1 MATIQQLKD
10 AVVRA
15 RAANDVEAAQY
26 LQEQINKSTRR
37 LEQTYGPLAKKDS
50 GGAGFF
56 ENVGKGLASGAIGMY
71 ESAALGG
78 AALLEEEEELK
89 ARDKIKS
96 VAESFRP
103 EGGDK
108 EALSYKLASGIGSIG
123 ALLPTALLGPAALPA
138 AAAIAGG
145 AGAGEA
151 SERAREFG
159 ATEEERSSV
168 TFRGTAIGL
177 LELSPLGR
185 IAKGLQ
191 IPGVA
196 KVLEKVDANDLKG
209 IKNRI
214 RSVATTGVAEGAQEA
229 AAAILQNL
237 NARGYDA
244 EAELIDAGVLDE
256 ATIGGGAGAII
267 QALADVIA
275 GRRGGKSV
283 GTDGAIEGDDK
294 SDEQAVE
301 EVFGLPALPET
312 VNIPMPDGS
321 LRENVPIDDPE
332 ARVYLRAQELQGD
345 AESRRTTE
353 RDAILEAQD
362 REQGLASLVKDDA
375 AEQARR
381 QTGDLFPLEKA
392 TAEKEAA
399 RVAARAPE
407 GMSDAEMADAMA
419 EQDAETERAR
429 RLEDD
434 DQIKEQ
440 PDMIDRAE
448 DEQIRDIE
456 ETADIEALLAEDEAQ
471 AARDAEEKRAIE
483 QEYAVLFEGTLDV
496 AEAEARDAA
505 IATENR
511 TALAQLEAQVKERGP
526 KETQQQ
532 QPLGGMQTKSSAK
545 KQGVRRNATETA
557 EAYAAEKN
565 IPLDTITPAE
575 GKQITLTD
583 VRIAE
588 RQKVAGMPTKKTADL
603 ESQAGAVQPL
613 PKEVTQQLKGLGI
626 TIPTITPKAA
636 PKTPPAKTAPKAEA
650 KTEAPADTSTQEAP
664 TDIGGDIEFP
674 TAVPRG
680 TEFTNPDDVTA
691 LTDLVTKPIP
701 RDQKGM
707 EQTAQTYIKRFKRPA
722 DAFEA
727 IAFEI
732 AENTPKF
739 REQKGTPTS
748 EKAKFAGTG
757 GANTKTTLQWIEKNL
772 SSDAKAEI
780 DRRIVEQQKKST
792 DVEKDTKARATQE
805 RDDTKVKQRE
815 TKIAQDVDTA
825 TGGQA
830 TVVGTSTPS
839 KATPKVEPSPTARA
853 DRATK
858 KKASGATKKE
868 DVVSQAIENIQGSR
882 GKNAKAPLTEDMSPD
897 QLRARVAA
905 DTAKFI
911 AGGGKIDVLN
921 LELDPKVALE
931 LSEALP
937 KDVKELLKKGDLKA
951 ALQSLAKSTKSKRVK
966 QIARA
971 LSENTGT
978 TKIELANE
986 ASLKDKGYEIGD
998 EGNVAGLFD
1007 PRINTVI
1014 LNSNMPLTIHA
1025 LLHETTHATTLNQL
1039 KNKSHP
1045 ATKQLE
1051 KLYKDVKPY
1060 LDTAYGAEN
1069 LNEFIAEAFSNPV
1082 FQRKLASINP
1092 KGEDISALERFY
1104 RAVTNYVRR
1113 LIGMDTKPVG
1123 SALDEADAAIIAM
1136 LSPNMATSNDPVM
1149 NMVSTQDGVRKVLN
1163 DMTDIQKRLSEGPK
1177 KSFLEGATDFLNGTA
1192 DRTAKDFLLRLTGSQ
1207 ALGDVARNNGFGQLG
1222 LNLDKLFGDQRGNI
1236 QKSDE
1241 KINKVLEAYDAW
1253 AKKNLEQKQLLDN
1266 IIYSQEHGATIYQV
1280 DPTLTRAEAKKRYG
1294 NQTAQDDRNL
1304 FEVWEANQDQWKKL
1318 NDGGRKQFTELRN
1331 TYKRMHEDLVAVINR
1346 EIDEIGDGKDNA
1358 SKIKLKKQMNERLIS
1373 SNTMEVYFP
1382 LVRQGNYKLSYATK
1396 IKNDDGTFRE
1406 ESVFLMFETEGA
1418 RDSAAKEVKNDALTV
1433 ADTVE
1438 SYEGDTKASSY
1449 RSPPAGSFVA
1459 DVLDVI
1465 AASVPKDKRGEVQ
1478 EQVMRLFIETLPETS
1493 FAKSL
1498 QRRKNTLGYIQ
1509 DARLG
1514 MQTKGFDLGAQI
1526 EKMRYGGE
1534 IRAVEK
1540 AIDLKHGEGAPEGV
1554 NKNTFNLVKRE
1565 LDRRAKFAREG
1576 ATNKGPEQ
1584 YYQRANQTAFIYT
1597 IGFNAS
1603 SALVNLSQIP
1613 LVVLPYLTSKFNAK
1627 DASVALGR
1635 AGKFVTSS
1643 KISIDEYYDIK
1654 EVSTTDADGVVSRKD
1669 VYTLKAGQEKKIRD
1683 TSATKA
1689 EADAKIKYF
1698 NRMIPLVQRAK
1709 NGGQIHHST
1718 IADQLGVNDAGRQK
1732 NKNPALR
1739 FLDGTSA
1746 LSAVMFNA
1754 AERFNRQVT
1763 LTMSY
1768 DLTLNK
1774 LDAMHE
1780 AKGDKRFYSAV
1791 QAKFI
1796 DVPSSSE
1803 ARMELAVA
1811 EAVYFAQETNGG
1823 SVLETAAGYSQQGIG
1838 RVALMYKSYGLQM
1851 YYTMIKSAI
1860 LAGDNMFAKD
1870 AEGKELRNMAL
1881 KQAMGVHLSA
1891 LFFAGVQGLP
1901 LYGMVSMIWNMFLD
1915 NEEDDART
1923 ITRKYLG
1930 EGWYK
1935 GGLTAL
1941 TGTDVASRVSL
1952 SNLLLQENRFNK
1964 DPSLEESLGFYL
1976 GGPALSTGTRLKR
1989 AYDDFNSSEYGSF
2002 ERGMESLM
2010 PAGLTNAY
2018 RSTVGRYAREG
2029 GIRSRRK
2036 DPIYDD
2042 MTVGDFAAQAL
2053 GFPPAEYTYRQEVSG
2068 RNKGV
2073 EKAVTEKRSMLTKKF
2088 YVAQRMGDH
2097 EVMAEVLQDIIDHN
2111 KRHPTAALTG
2121 EQISKSVKSHMKT
2134 SAGMHNGVTVNP
2146 IMKYAIMSSNMDY
2159 NKGY

>member
-1 MATIQQLKD
+1 MATIQQLED
-10 AVVRA
+10 AIVRA
-15 RAANDVEAAQY
+15 RAAGDEESSQY
-26 LQEQINKSTRR
+26 LLDQRNQK
-37 LEQTYGPLAKKDS
+37 LEEKYGPTVKS
-50 GGAGFF
+50 RRGGKAGFF
-56 ENVGKGLASGAIGMY
+56 ENVGTGLASGAVGMY

-78 AALLEEEEELK
+78 AALFEEEEELK
-89 ARDKIKS
+89 ARDKIKR

-103 EGGDK
+103 DGGDK
-108 EALSYKLASGIGSIG
+108 ESLTYKLASGIGSIG

-151 SERAREFG
+151 SERARDFG
-159 ATEEERSSV
+159 ATEEERSSAA
-168 TFRGTAIGL
+168 FRGTAIGL
-177 LELSPLGR
+177 LELAPLGR

-196 KVLEKVDANDLKG
+196 KVLEKVEVNDLKG
-209 IKNRI
+209 IKDGI

-267 QALADVIA
+267 QALADVIV
-275 GRRGGKSV
+275 RGKARTAKG
-283 GTDGAIEGDDK
+283 GEAPDITDE
-294 SDEQAVE
+294 EAVE
-301 EVFGLPALPET
+301 IAGLLPAP
-312 VNIPMPDGS
+312 S
-321 LRENVPIDDPE
+321 DDVVVSPTGEAGTAAQQDE
-332 ARVYLRAQELQGD
+332 ARRTRDDAQREQEAEDETALGD
-345 AESRRTTE
+345 MPSAGVRRPTEQRDLFAEDLEKAE
-353 RDAILEAQD
+353 RDAAL
-362 REQGLASLVKDDA
+362 
-375 AEQARR
+375 
-381 QTGDLFPLEKA
+381 
-392 TAEKEAA
+392 
-399 RVAARAPE
+399 APE
-407 GMSDAEMADAMA
+407 GMSDVEMADAMA
-419 EQDAETERAR
+419 EQDAESERAK

-440 PDMIDRAE
+440 PDMVDEAGYDAFQAKQIAERTAAE
-448 DEQIRDIE
+448 DIELEQMQRD
-456 ETADIEALLAEDEAQ
+456 ED
-471 AARDAEEKRAIE
+471 AAKDAE
-483 QEYAVLFEGTLDV
+483 TLEVERMIV
-496 AEAEARDAA
+496 ADEDKAA
-505 IATENR
+505 QSE
-511 TALAQLEAQVKERGP
+511 LEAQVKERGP

-545 KQGVRRNATETA
+545 KQGVKSVNATDTA
-557 EAYAAEKN
+557 TAYAAEKN
-565 IPLDTITPAE
+565 IPLDTVTPAT
-575 GKQITLTD
+575 GKQVTLTD
-583 VRIAE
+583 VRAAE
-588 RQKVAGMPTKKTADL
+588 RQKTAGMPTKKTADL
-603 ESQAGAVQPL
+603 ESQSGAVQSL
-613 PKEVTQQLKGLGI
+613 PKEVTEQLKGLGI

-636 PKTPPAKTAPKAEA
+636 PKTKTPPAKTAPK
-650 KTEAPADTSTQEAP
+650 TEAPVDTSTQEAP

-772 SSDAKAEI
+772 SPDAKAEI
-780 DRRIVEQQKKST
+780 DRRVVEQQNKSA

-805 RDDTKVKQRE
+805 REDTRVKQRE
-815 TKIAQDVDTA
+815 TKIAQDVDKATA
-825 TGGQA
+825 GKA
-830 TVVGTSTPS
+830 KVVGTSTPS
-839 KATPKVEPSPTARA
+839 KATPKTEPSPTARA
-853 DRATK
+853 D
-858 KKASGATKKE
+858 KAAKKE
-868 DVVSQAIENIQGSR
+868 DIVKEAVEKVQG
-882 GKNAKAPLTEDMSPD
+882 KAKTKEPLTEDMSPD
-897 QLRARVAA
+897 QLRAKIAV
-905 DTAKFI
+905 DTAKFV

-937 KDVKELLKKGDLKA
+937 KDVKALLKKGDLKG

-998 EGNVAGLFD
+998 KGDVAGLFD

-1025 LLHETTHATTLNQL
+1025 LLHETTHATTINQL

-1092 KGEDISALERFY
+1092 KGDDISALERFY

-1149 NMVSTQDGVRKVLN
+1149 NMVSTPDGVRKVLN
-1163 DMTDIQKRLSEGPK
+1163 DMTDIQKRVSEGPK

-1192 DRTAKDFLLRLTGSQ
+1192 DRTAKDVFLKLTGSQ
-1207 ALGDVARNNGFGQLG
+1207 ALGDIARNNGFGQLG
-1222 LNLDKLFGDQRGNI
+1222 LKLHELFEKQRGSI
-1236 QKSDE
+1236 QKADE
-1241 KINKVLEAYDAW
+1241 KINKVLESYDAW

-1304 FEVWEANQDQWKKL
+1304 FEVWEANQEQWKNLK
-1318 NDGGRKQFTELRN
+1318 DGGRKQFNELRN

-1418 RDSAAKEVKNDALTV
+1418 RDSAAKEVENDALTV

-1438 SYEGDTKASSY
+1438 SYDGDTKASSY

-1526 EKMRYGGE
+1526 AKMRYGGE

-1540 AIDLKHGEGAPEGV
+1540 AIDLKHGEGAPKGV
-1554 NKNTFNLVKRE
+1554 NKNTFNAINRE
-1565 LDRRAKFAREG
+1565 LGERAKFAREG
-1576 ATNKGPEQ
+1576 AANKGPEQ

-1613 LVVLPYLTSKFNAK
+1613 LVVGPYLTSKFGA
-1627 DASVALGR
+1627 AETSIALGR
-1635 AGKFVTSS
+1635 ASKFVGAS

-1654 EVSTTDADGVVSRKD
+1654 EVSTTDADGVISRDD
-1669 VYTLKAGQEKKIRD
+1669 VYTLKADQEKKIRD

-1689 EADAKIKYF
+1689 EADAKIKHF
-1698 NRMIPLVQRAK
+1698 NRMIPLVKMARER
-1709 NGGQIHHST
+1709 GQIHHST

-1754 AERFNRQVT
+1754 AERFNRQTTVAA
-1763 LTMSY
+1763 SY
-1768 DLTLNK
+1768 DLNLDK

-1780 AKGDKRFYSAV
+1780 AKGDKKFYSAV

-1803 ARMELAVA
+1803 ARMQLAA
-1811 EAVYFAQETNGG
+1811 DEALYFAQETNGG

-1838 RVALMYKSYGLQM
+1838 RLALMYKSYGLQM
-1851 YYTMIKSAI
+1851 YYTMIKSAK
-1860 LAGDNMFAKD
+1860 LAADNMFAKD

-1935 GGLTAL
+1935 GAVTAL

-1976 GGPALSTGTRLKR
+1976 GGPALSTGTRLYR
-1989 AYDDFNSSEYGSF
+1989 AYGDLNSSEYGSF
-2002 ERGMESLM
+2002 ERGIESLM
-2010 PAGLTNAY
+2010 PAGLTNAW
-2018 RSTVGRYAREG
+2018 RSTLGRYAREG

-2042 MTVGDFAAQAL
+2042 MTAGDFAAQAL
-2053 GFPPAEYTYRQEVSG
+2053 GFPPAEYTYRQEISG

-2097 EVMAEVLQDIIDHN
+2097 EVMAEVMRDISTHN

-2121 EQISKSVKSHMKT
+2121 EQITKSVKSHMKT
-2134 SAGMHNGVTVNP
+2134 SADMHNGVTVNP
-2146 IMKYAIMSSNMDY
+2146 IMKYAIMRSNRDY

>member
-1 MATIQQLKD
+1 MATIQQLED
-10 AVVRA
+10 AIVRA
-15 RAANDVEAAQY
+15 RAAGDEESSQY
-26 LQEQINKSTRR
+26 LLDQRNQK
-37 LEQTYGPLAKKDS
+37 LEEKYGPTVKS
-50 GGAGFF
+50 RRGGKAGFF
-56 ENVGKGLASGAIGMY
+56 ENVGTGLASGAVGMY

-78 AALLEEEEELK
+78 AALFEEEEELK
-89 ARDKIKS
+89 ARDKIKR

-103 EGGDK
+103 DGGDK
-108 EALSYKLASGIGSIG
+108 ESLTYKLASGIGSIG

-151 SERAREFG
+151 SERARDFG
-159 ATEEERSSV
+159 ATEEERSSAA
-168 TFRGTAIGL
+168 FRGTAIGL
-177 LELSPLGR
+177 LELAPLGR

-196 KVLEKVDANDLKG
+196 KVLEKVEVNDLKG
-209 IKNRI
+209 IKDGI

-267 QALADVIA
+267 QALADVIV
-275 GRRGGKSV
+275 RGKARTAKG
-283 GTDGAIEGDDK
+283 GEAPDITDE
-294 SDEQAVE
+294 EAVE
-301 EVFGLPALPET
+301 IAGLLPAP
-312 VNIPMPDGS
+312 S
-321 LRENVPIDDPE
+321 DDVVVSPTGEAGTAAQQDE
-332 ARVYLRAQELQGD
+332 ARRTRDDAQREQEAEDETALGD
-345 AESRRTTE
+345 MPSAGVRRPTEQRDLFAEDLEKAE
-353 RDAILEAQD
+353 RDAAL
-362 REQGLASLVKDDA
+362 
-375 AEQARR
+375 
-381 QTGDLFPLEKA
+381 
-392 TAEKEAA
+392 
-399 RVAARAPE
+399 APE
-407 GMSDAEMADAMA
+407 GMSDVEMADAMA
-419 EQDAETERAR
+419 EQDAESERAK

-440 PDMIDRAE
+440 PDMVDEAGYDAFQAKQIAERTAAE
-448 DEQIRDIE
+448 DIELEQMQRD
-456 ETADIEALLAEDEAQ
+456 ED
-471 AARDAEEKRAIE
+471 AAKDAE
-483 QEYAVLFEGTLDV
+483 TLEVERMIV
-496 AEAEARDAA
+496 ADEDKAA
-505 IATENR
+505 QSE
-511 TALAQLEAQVKERGP
+511 LEAQVKERGP

-545 KQGVRRNATETA
+545 KQGVKSVNATDTA
-557 EAYAAEKN
+557 TAYAAEKN
-565 IPLDTITPAE
+565 IPLDTVTPAT
-575 GKQITLTD
+575 GKQVTLTD
-583 VRIAE
+583 VRAAE
-588 RQKVAGMPTKKTADL
+588 RQKTAGMPTKKTADL
-603 ESQAGAVQPL
+603 ESQSGAVQSL
-613 PKEVTQQLKGLGI
+613 PKEVTEQLKGLGI

-636 PKTPPAKTAPKAEA
+636 PKTKTPPAKTAPK
-650 KTEAPADTSTQEAP
+650 TEAPVDTSTQEAP

-772 SSDAKAEI
+772 SPDAKAEI
-780 DRRIVEQQKKST
+780 DRRVVEQQNKSA

-805 RDDTKVKQRE
+805 REDTRVKQRE
-815 TKIAQDVDTA
+815 TKIAQDVDKATA
-825 TGGQA
+825 GKA
-830 TVVGTSTPS
+830 KVVGTSTPS
-839 KATPKVEPSPTARA
+839 KATPKTEPSPTARA
-853 DRATK
+853 D
-858 KKASGATKKE
+858 KAAKKE
-868 DVVSQAIENIQGSR
+868 DIVKEAVEKVQG
-882 GKNAKAPLTEDMSPD
+882 KAKTKEPLTEDMSPD
-897 QLRARVAA
+897 QLRAKIAV
-905 DTAKFI
+905 DTAKFV

-937 KDVKELLKKGDLKA
+937 KDVKALLKKGDLKG

-998 EGNVAGLFD
+998 KGDVAGLFD

-1025 LLHETTHATTLNQL
+1025 LLHETTHATTINQL

-1092 KGEDISALERFY
+1092 KGDDISALERFY

-1149 NMVSTQDGVRKVLN
+1149 NMVSTPDGVRKVLN
-1163 DMTDIQKRLSEGPK
+1163 DMTDIQKRVSEGPK

-1192 DRTAKDFLLRLTGSQ
+1192 DRTAKDVFLKLTGSQ
-1207 ALGDVARNNGFGQLG
+1207 ALGDIARNNGFGQLG
-1222 LNLDKLFGDQRGNI
+1222 LKLHELFERQRGSI
-1236 QKSDE
+1236 QKADE
-1241 KINKVLEAYDAW
+1241 KINKVLESYDAW

-1304 FEVWEANQDQWKKL
+1304 FEVWEANQEQWKNLK
-1318 NDGGRKQFTELRN
+1318 DGGRKQFNELRN

-1418 RDSAAKEVKNDALTV
+1418 RDSAAKEVENDALTV

-1438 SYEGDTKASSY
+1438 SYDGDTKASSY

-1526 EKMRYGGE
+1526 AKMRYGGE

-1540 AIDLKHGEGAPEGV
+1540 AIDLKHGEGAPKGV
-1554 NKNTFNLVKRE
+1554 NKNTFNAINRE
-1565 LDRRAKFAREG
+1565 LGERAKFAREG
-1576 ATNKGPEQ
+1576 AANKGPEQ

-1613 LVVLPYLTSKFNAK
+1613 LVVGPYLTSKFGAVET
-1627 DASVALGR
+1627 SIALGR
-1635 AGKFVTSS
+1635 ASKFVGAS

-1654 EVSTTDADGVVSRKD
+1654 EVSTTDADGVISRDD
-1669 VYTLKAGQEKKIRD
+1669 VYTLKADQEKKIRD

-1689 EADAKIKYF
+1689 EADAKIKHF
-1698 NRMIPLVQRAK
+1698 NRMIPLVKMARER
-1709 NGGQIHHST
+1709 GQIHHST

-1754 AERFNRQVT
+1754 AERFNRQTTVAA
-1763 LTMSY
+1763 SY
-1768 DLTLNK
+1768 DLNLDK

-1780 AKGDKRFYSAV
+1780 AKGDKKFYSAV

-1803 ARMELAVA
+1803 ARMQLAA
-1811 EAVYFAQETNGG
+1811 DEALYFAQETNGG

-1838 RVALMYKSYGLQM
+1838 RLALMYKSYGLQM
-1851 YYTMIKSAI
+1851 YYTMIKSAK
-1860 LAGDNMFAKD
+1860 LAADNMFAKD

-1935 GGLTAL
+1935 GAVTAL

-1976 GGPALSTGTRLKR
+1976 GGPALSTGTRLYR
-1989 AYDDFNSSEYGSF
+1989 AYGDLNSSEYGSF
-2002 ERGMESLM
+2002 ERGIESLM
-2010 PAGLTNAY
+2010 PAGLTNAW
-2018 RSTVGRYAREG
+2018 RSTLGRYAREG

-2042 MTVGDFAAQAL
+2042 MTAGDFAAQAL
-2053 GFPPAEYTYRQEVSG
+2053 GFPPAEYTYRQEISG

-2097 EVMAEVLQDIIDHN
+2097 EVMAEVMRDISTHN

-2121 EQISKSVKSHMKT
+2121 EQITKSVKSHMKT
-2134 SAGMHNGVTVNP
+2134 SADMHNGVTVNP
-2146 IMKYAIMSSNMDY
+2146 IMKYAIMRSNRDY

>member
-1 MATIQQLKD
+1 MSYIDDLSKGIDKAYAERD
-10 AVVRA
+10 YEVVEILTERL
-15 RAANDVEAAQY
+15 R
-26 LQEQINKSTRR
+26 QEVGK
-37 LEQTYGPLAKKDS
+37 GG

-89 ARDKIKS
+89 ARDKIQS
-96 VAESFRP
+96 VASSFRP

-108 EALSYKLASGIGSIG
+108 ESLTYKLASGIGSIG

-151 SERAREFG
+151 SERARDFG
-159 ATEEERSSV
+159 ATEEERSSA

-177 LELSPLGR
+177 LELAPLGR

-196 KVLEKVDANDLKG
+196 KVLEKVEANDLKN
-209 IKNRI
+209 IKDRI
-214 RSVATTGVAEGAQEA
+214 RSGATTGVAEASQEA

-244 EAELIDAGVLDE
+244 EAELLNAGVLDE

-267 QALADVIA
+267 QVFADLIA

-283 GTDGAIEGDDK
+283 GTDGAIAEDDK

-301 EVFGLPALPET
+301 EVFGLPSLPET

-321 LRENVPIDDPE
+321 VRENVPIDDPE
-332 ARVYLRAQELQGD
+332 AQVYLRAQELQGN
-345 AESRRTTE
+345 AESRRATE
-353 RDAILEAQD
+353 RDAILEVQD

-440 PDMIDRAE
+440 PDMVDRAE
-448 DEQIRDIE
+448 DEQIQDIE
-456 ETADIEALLAEDEAQ
+456 ETAEIEALLAEDETK
-471 AARDAEEKRAIE
+471 AARAAEEKRAIE
-483 QEYAVLFEGTLDV
+483 KEYAVLFEGTLDV

-511 TALAQLEAQVKERGP
+511 AALAQLEAQVKERGP

-636 PKTPPAKTAPKAEA
+636 PKTKTPPAKTAPKAEA

-772 SSDAKAEI
+772 SPDAKAEI
-780 DRRIVEQQKKST
+780 DRRIVEQQKKSA

-805 RDDTKVKQRE
+805 REDTRVKQRE
-815 TKIAQDVDTA
+815 TKIAQDVDKATA
-825 TGGQA
+825 GKA
-830 TVVGTSTPS
+830 KVVGTSTPS
-839 KATPKVEPSPTARA
+839 KATPKTEPSPTARA
-853 DRATK
+853 D
-858 KKASGATKKE
+858 KAAKKE
-868 DVVSQAIENIQGSR
+868 DIVKEAVEKVQG
-882 GKNAKAPLTEDMSPD
+882 KAKTKEPLTEDMSPD
-897 QLRARVAA
+897 QLRAKIAV
-905 DTAKFI
+905 DTAKFV

-937 KDVKELLKKGDLKA
+937 KDVKALLKKGDLKA

-998 EGNVAGLFD
+998 KGDVAGLFD

-1025 LLHETTHATTLNQL
+1025 LLHETTHATTINQL

-1092 KGEDISALERFY
+1092 KGDDISALERFY

-1149 NMVSTQDGVRKVLN
+1149 NMVSTPDGVRKVLN
-1163 DMTDIQKRLSEGPK
+1163 DMTDIQKRVSEGPK

-1192 DRTAKDFLLRLTGSQ
+1192 DRTAKDFLLKLTGSQ
-1207 ALGDVARNNGFGQLG
+1207 ALGDIARNNGFGQLG
-1222 LNLDKLFGDQRGNI
+1222 LKLHELFEKQRGSI
-1236 QKSDE
+1236 QKADE
-1241 KINKVLEAYDAW
+1241 KINKVLESYDAW

-1304 FEVWEANQDQWKKL
+1304 FEVWEANQEQWKNLK
-1318 NDGGRKQFTELRN
+1318 DGGRKQFNELRN

-1418 RDSAAKEVKNDALTV
+1418 RDSAAKEVENDALTV

-1438 SYEGDTKASSY
+1438 SYDGDTKASSY

-1540 AIDLKHGEGAPEGV
+1540 AIDLKHGEGAPKGV
-1554 NKNTFNLVKRE
+1554 NKNTFNAINRE
-1565 LDRRAKFAREG
+1565 LGERAKFAREG
-1576 ATNKGPEQ
+1576 AANKGPEQ

-1613 LVVLPYLTSKFNAK
+1613 LVVGPYLTSKFGAVET
-1627 DASVALGR
+1627 SIALGR
-1635 AGKFVTSS
+1635 ASKFVGAS

-1654 EVSTTDADGVVSRKD
+1654 EVSTTDADGVISRED
-1669 VYTLKAGQEKKIRD
+1669 VYTLKADQEKKIRD

-1689 EADAKIKYF
+1689 EADAKIKHF
-1698 NRMIPLVQRAK
+1698 NRMIPLVKMARER
-1709 NGGQIHHST
+1709 GQIHHST

-1754 AERFNRQVT
+1754 AERFNRQTTVAA
-1763 LTMSY
+1763 SY
-1768 DLTLNK
+1768 DLNLDK

-1803 ARMELAVA
+1803 ARMQLAA
-1811 EAVYFAQETNGG
+1811 DEALYFAQETNGG

-2010 PAGLTNAY
+2010 PAGITNAY

-2029 GIRSRRK
+2029 GIQSRRK

-2088 YVAQRMGDH
+2088 YVAQRMDDH
-2097 EVMAEVLQDIIDHN
+2097 ETMGEVLQDIIDHN

>member
-1 MATIQQLKD
+1 MASIEELSKAID
-10 AVVRA
+10 
-15 RAANDVEAAQY
+15 
-26 LQEQINKSTRR
+26 
-37 LEQTYGPLAKKDS
+37 LAKSQRDYEVVEVLVERLRQEVGKGG

-56 ENVGKGLASGAIGMY
+56 ENVGTGLASGAVGMY

-78 AALLEEEEELK
+78 AALFEEEEELK
-89 ARDKIKS
+89 ARDKIKR

-103 EGGDK
+103 DGGDK
-108 EALSYKLASGIGSIG
+108 ESLTYKLASGIGSIG
-123 ALLPTALLGPAALPA
+123 ALLPTAFLGPAALPVA
-138 AAAIAGG
+138 GAIAGG

-159 ATEEERSSV
+159 ATEEERNAA
-168 TFRGTAIGL
+168 TFRGSLIGL
-177 LELSPLGR
+177 TEIAPLGR

-267 QALADVIA
+267 QALADTIA
-275 GRRGGKSV
+275 GRRGGRSV
-283 GTDGAIEGDDK
+283 STEGVEEVDDK

-321 LRENVPIDDPE
+321 LRENVPMDDPD
-332 ARVYLRAQELQGD
+332 AIAYVRAQKMQSAAETEATKTAQDTD
-345 AESRRTTE
+345 ARRATE
-353 RDAILEAQD
+353 RDAILGAQD
-362 REQGLASLVKDDA
+362 REQGLASLVRDDA
-375 AEQARR
+375 AGQARR

-392 TAEKEAA
+392 TAEREAA

-419 EQDAETERAR
+419 EQDAEKERAA

-434 DQIKEQ
+434 DQIK
-440 PDMIDRAE
+440 PDGDMVDRARYE
-448 DEQIRDIE
+448 ELQAKQIAERTAAEDIE
-456 ETADIEALLAEDEAQ
+456 LEQMQRDED
-471 AARDAEEKRAIE
+471 AAKDAE
-483 QEYAVLFEGTLDV
+483 TLEVERMIV
-496 AEAEARDAA
+496 ADEDKAA
-505 IATENR
+505 QSE
-511 TALAQLEAQVKERGP
+511 LEAQVKERGP

-545 KQGVRRNATETA
+545 KQGVKSVNATDTA
-557 EAYAAEKN
+557 TAYAAEKN
-565 IPLDTITPAE
+565 IPLDTVTPAT
-575 GKQITLTD
+575 GKQVTLTD
-583 VRIAE
+583 VRAAE
-588 RQKVAGMPTKKTADL
+588 RQKTAGMPTKKTADL
-603 ESQAGAVQPL
+603 ESQSGAVQSL
-613 PKEVTQQLKGLGI
+613 PKEVTEQLKGLGI

-636 PKTPPAKTAPKAEA
+636 PKTKTPPAKTAP

-739 REQKGTPTS
+739 REQKGTSTS

-772 SSDAKAEI
+772 SPDAKAEI
-780 DRRIVEQQKKST
+780 DRRVIEQQNKSA

-805 RDDTKVKQRE
+805 REDTRVKQRE
-815 TKIAQDVDTA
+815 TKIAQDVDKATA
-825 TGGQA
+825 GKA
-830 TVVGTSTPS
+830 KVVGTSTPS
-839 KATPKVEPSPTARA
+839 KATPKTEPSPTARA
-853 DRATK
+853 D
-858 KKASGATKKE
+858 KAAKKE
-868 DVVSQAIENIQGSR
+868 DIVKEAVEKVQG
-882 GKNAKAPLTEDMSPD
+882 KAKTKEPLTEDMSPD
-897 QLRARVAA
+897 QLRAKIAV
-905 DTAKFI
+905 DTAKFV

-937 KDVKELLKKGDLKA
+937 KDVKALLKKGDLKG

-998 EGNVAGLFD
+998 KGDVAGLFD

-1025 LLHETTHATTLNQL
+1025 LLHETTHAATINQL

-1092 KGEDISALERFY
+1092 KGDDISALERFY

-1149 NMVSTQDGVRKVLN
+1149 NMVSTSDGVRKVLN
-1163 DMTDIQKRLSEGPK
+1163 DMTDIQKRVSEGPK

-1192 DRTAKDFLLRLTGSQ
+1192 DRTAKDVFLKLTGSQ
-1207 ALGDVARNNGFGQLG
+1207 ALGDIARNNGFGQLG
-1222 LNLDKLFGDQRGNI
+1222 LKLHELFEKQRGSI
-1236 QKSDE
+1236 QKADE
-1241 KINKVLEAYDAW
+1241 KINKVLESYDAW

-1304 FEVWEANQDQWKKL
+1304 FEVWEANQEQWKNLK
-1318 NDGGRKQFTELRN
+1318 DGGRKQFNELRN

-1418 RDSAAKEVKNDALTV
+1418 RDSAAKEVENDALTV

-1438 SYEGDTKASSY
+1438 SYDGDTKASSY

-1540 AIDLKHGEGAPEGV
+1540 AIDLKHGEGAPKGV
-1554 NKNTFNLVKRE
+1554 NKNTFNAINRE
-1565 LDRRAKFAREG
+1565 LGERAKFAREG
-1576 ATNKGPEQ
+1576 AANKGPEQ

-1613 LVVLPYLTSKFNAK
+1613 LVVGPYLTSKFGAVET
-1627 DASVALGR
+1627 SIALGR
-1635 AGKFVTSS
+1635 ASKFVGAS

-1654 EVSTTDADGVVSRKD
+1654 EVSTTDADGVISRDD
-1669 VYTLKAGQEKKIRD
+1669 VYTLKADQEKKIRD

-1689 EADAKIKYF
+1689 EADAKIKHF
-1698 NRMIPLVQRAK
+1698 NRMIPLVKMARER
-1709 NGGQIHHST
+1709 GQIHHST

-1754 AERFNRQVT
+1754 AERFNRQTTVAA
-1763 LTMSY
+1763 SY
-1768 DLTLNK
+1768 DLNLDK

-1780 AKGDKRFYSAV
+1780 AKGDKKFYSAV

-1803 ARMELAVA
+1803 ARMQLAA
-1811 EAVYFAQETNGG
+1811 DEALYFAQETNGG

-1851 YYTMIKSAI
+1851 YYTMLKSGKLFI
-1860 LAGDNMFAKD
+1860 DNVGGKD
-1870 AEGKELRNMAL
+1870 AESKELAAMAF
-1881 KQAMGVHLSA
+1881 KQAVGVHLSA

-1901 LYGMVSMIWNMFLD
+1901 LYGMVSMIADMFLD
-1915 NEEDDART
+1915 DEEDDART

-1935 GGLTAL
+1935 GAVTAL

-1989 AYDDFNSSEYGSF
+1989 AYDDLNSSEYGSF
-2002 ERGMESLM
+2002 ERGIESLM
-2010 PAGLTNAY
+2010 PAGLTNAW
-2018 RSTVGRYAREG
+2018 RSTLGRYAREG

-2042 MTVGDFAAQAL
+2042 MTAGDFAAQAL
-2053 GFPPAEYTYRQEVSG
+2053 GFPPAEYTYRQEISG

-2097 EVMAEVLQDIIDHN
+2097 ETMGEVLKDISAHN

-2121 EQISKSVKSHMKT
+2121 EQISKSVTSHMKT
-2134 SAGMHNGVTVNP
+2134 SADMHNGVTVNP
-2146 IMKYAIMSSNMDY
+2146 IMKYAIMRSNMDY

>member
-1 MATIQQLKD
+1 MATIQQLED
-10 AVVRA
+10 AIVRA
-15 RAANDVEAAQY
+15 RAAGDEESSQY
-26 LQEQINKSTRR
+26 LLDQRNQK
-37 LEQTYGPLAKKDS
+37 LEEKYGPTVKS
-50 GGAGFF
+50 RRGGKAGFF
-56 ENVGKGLASGAIGMY
+56 ENVGTGLASGAVGMY

-78 AALLEEEEELK
+78 AALFEEEEELK
-89 ARDKIKS
+89 ARDKIKR

-103 EGGDK
+103 DGGDK
-108 EALSYKLASGIGSIG
+108 ESLTYKLASGIGSIG

-151 SERAREFG
+151 SERARDFG
-159 ATEEERSSV
+159 ATEEERSSAA
-168 TFRGTAIGL
+168 FRGTAIGL
-177 LELSPLGR
+177 LELAPLGR

-196 KVLEKVDANDLKG
+196 KVLEKVEVNDLKG
-209 IKNRI
+209 IKDGI

-267 QALADVIA
+267 QALADVIV
-275 GRRGGKSV
+275 RGKARTAKG
-283 GTDGAIEGDDK
+283 GEAPDITDE
-294 SDEQAVE
+294 EAVE
-301 EVFGLPALPET
+301 IAGLLPAP
-312 VNIPMPDGS
+312 S
-321 LRENVPIDDPE
+321 DDVVVSPTGEAGTAAQQDE
-332 ARVYLRAQELQGD
+332 ARRTRDDAQREQEAEDETALGD
-345 AESRRTTE
+345 MPSAGVRRPTEQRDLFAEDLEKAE
-353 RDAILEAQD
+353 RDAAL
-362 REQGLASLVKDDA
+362 
-375 AEQARR
+375 
-381 QTGDLFPLEKA
+381 
-392 TAEKEAA
+392 
-399 RVAARAPE
+399 APE
-407 GMSDAEMADAMA
+407 GMSDVEMADAMA
-419 EQDAETERAR
+419 EQDAESERAK

-440 PDMIDRAE
+440 PDMVDEAGYDAFQAKQIAERTAAE
-448 DEQIRDIE
+448 DIELEQMQRD
-456 ETADIEALLAEDEAQ
+456 ED
-471 AARDAEEKRAIE
+471 AAKDAE
-483 QEYAVLFEGTLDV
+483 TLEVERMIV
-496 AEAEARDAA
+496 ADEDKAA
-505 IATENR
+505 QSE
-511 TALAQLEAQVKERGP
+511 LEAQVKERGP

-545 KQGVRRNATETA
+545 KQGVKSVNATDTA
-557 EAYAAEKN
+557 TAYAAEKN
-565 IPLDTITPAE
+565 IPLDTVTPAT
-575 GKQITLTD
+575 GKQVTLTD
-583 VRIAE
+583 VRAAE
-588 RQKVAGMPTKKTADL
+588 RQKTAGMPTKKTADL
-603 ESQAGAVQPL
+603 ESQSGAVQSL
-613 PKEVTQQLKGLGI
+613 PKEVTEQLKGLGI

-636 PKTPPAKTAPKAEA
+636 PKTKTPPAKTAPK
-650 KTEAPADTSTQEAP
+650 TEAPVDTSTQEAP

-772 SSDAKAEI
+772 SPDAKAEI
-780 DRRIVEQQKKST
+780 DRRVVEQQNKSA

-805 RDDTKVKQRE
+805 REDTRVKQRE
-815 TKIAQDVDTA
+815 TKIAQDVDKATA
-825 TGGQA
+825 GKA
-830 TVVGTSTPS
+830 KVVGTSTPS
-839 KATPKVEPSPTARA
+839 KATPKTEPSPTARA
-853 DRATK
+853 D
-858 KKASGATKKE
+858 KAAKKE
-868 DVVSQAIENIQGSR
+868 DIVKEAVEKVQG
-882 GKNAKAPLTEDMSPD
+882 KAKTKEPLTEDMSPD
-897 QLRARVAA
+897 QLRAKIAV
-905 DTAKFI
+905 DTAKFV

-937 KDVKELLKKGDLKA
+937 KDVKALLKKGDLKG

-998 EGNVAGLFD
+998 KGDVAGLFD

-1025 LLHETTHATTLNQL
+1025 LLHETTHATTINQL

-1092 KGEDISALERFY
+1092 KGDDISALERFY

-1149 NMVSTQDGVRKVLN
+1149 NMVSTPDGVRKVLN
-1163 DMTDIQKRLSEGPK
+1163 DMTDIQKRVSEGPK

-1192 DRTAKDFLLRLTGSQ
+1192 DRTAKDVFLKLTGSQ
-1207 ALGDVARNNGFGQLG
+1207 ALGDIARNNGFGQLG
-1222 LNLDKLFGDQRGNI
+1222 LKLHELFERQRGSI
-1236 QKSDE
+1236 QKADE
-1241 KINKVLEAYDAW
+1241 KINKVLESYDAW

-1304 FEVWEANQDQWKKL
+1304 FEVWEANQEQWKNLK
-1318 NDGGRKQFTELRN
+1318 DGGRKQFNELRN

-1418 RDSAAKEVKNDALTV
+1418 RDSAAKEVENDALTV

-1438 SYEGDTKASSY
+1438 SYDGDTKASSY

-1526 EKMRYGGE
+1526 AKMRYGGE

-1540 AIDLKHGEGAPEGV
+1540 AIDLKHGEGAPKGV
-1554 NKNTFNLVKRE
+1554 NKNTFNAINRE
-1565 LDRRAKFAREG
+1565 LGERAKFAREG
-1576 ATNKGPEQ
+1576 AANKGPEQ

-1613 LVVLPYLTSKFNAK
+1613 LVVGPYLTSKFGA
-1627 DASVALGR
+1627 AETSIALGR
-1635 AGKFVTSS
+1635 ASKFVGAS

-1654 EVSTTDADGVVSRKD
+1654 EVSTTDADGVISRDD
-1669 VYTLKAGQEKKIRD
+1669 VYTLKADQEKKIRD

-1689 EADAKIKYF
+1689 EADAKIKHF
-1698 NRMIPLVQRAK
+1698 NRMIPLVKMARER
-1709 NGGQIHHST
+1709 GQIHHST

-1754 AERFNRQVT
+1754 AERFNRQTTVAA
-1763 LTMSY
+1763 SY
-1768 DLTLNK
+1768 DLNLDK

-1780 AKGDKRFYSAV
+1780 AKGDKKFYSAV

-1803 ARMELAVA
+1803 ARMQLAA
-1811 EAVYFAQETNGG
+1811 DEALYFAQETNGG

-1838 RVALMYKSYGLQM
+1838 RLALMYKSYGLQM
-1851 YYTMIKSAI
+1851 YYTMIKSAK
-1860 LAGDNMFAKD
+1860 LAADNMFAKD

-1935 GGLTAL
+1935 GAVTAL

-1989 AYDDFNSSEYGSF
+1989 AYDDLNSSEYGSF
-2002 ERGMESLM
+2002 ERGIESLM
-2010 PAGLTNAY
+2010 PAGLTNAW
-2018 RSTVGRYAREG
+2018 RSTLGRYAREG

-2042 MTVGDFAAQAL
+2042 MTAGDFAAQAL
-2053 GFPPAEYTYRQEVSG
+2053 GFPPAEYTYRQEISG

-2097 EVMAEVLQDIIDHN
+2097 EVMAEVMRDISTHN

-2121 EQISKSVKSHMKT
+2121 EQITKSVKSHMKT
-2134 SAGMHNGVTVNP
+2134 SADMHNGVTVNP
-2146 IMKYAIMSSNMDY
+2146 IMKYAIMRSNRDY

>member
-1 MATIQQLKD
+1 MASIEELSKAID
-10 AVVRA
+10 
-15 RAANDVEAAQY
+15 
-26 LQEQINKSTRR
+26 
-37 LEQTYGPLAKKDS
+37 LAKSQRDYEVVEVLVERLRQEVGKGG

-56 ENVGKGLASGAIGMY
+56 ENVGTGLASGAVGMY

-78 AALLEEEEELK
+78 AALFEEEEELK
-89 ARDKIKS
+89 ARDKIKR

-103 EGGDK
+103 DGGDK
-108 EALSYKLASGIGSIG
+108 ESLTYKLASGIGSIG

-151 SERAREFG
+151 SERARDFG
-159 ATEEERSSV
+159 ATEEERSSAA
-168 TFRGTAIGL
+168 FRGTAIGL
-177 LELSPLGR
+177 LELAPLGR

-196 KVLEKVDANDLKG
+196 KVLEKVEVNDLKG
-209 IKNRI
+209 IKDGI

-237 NARGYDA
+237 NARGYDP

-267 QALADVIA
+267 QALADVIV
-275 GRRGGKSV
+275 RGKARTAKG
-283 GTDGAIEGDDK
+283 GEAPDITDE
-294 SDEQAVE
+294 EAVE
-301 EVFGLPALPET
+301 IAGLLPAP
-312 VNIPMPDGS
+312 S
-321 LRENVPIDDPE
+321 DDVVVSPTGEAGTAAQQDE
-332 ARVYLRAQELQGD
+332 ARRTRDDAQREQEAEDETALGD
-345 AESRRTTE
+345 MPSAGVRRPTEQRDLFAEDLEKAE
-353 RDAILEAQD
+353 RDAAL
-362 REQGLASLVKDDA
+362 
-375 AEQARR
+375 
-381 QTGDLFPLEKA
+381 
-392 TAEKEAA
+392 
-399 RVAARAPE
+399 APE
-407 GMSDAEMADAMA
+407 GMSDVEMADAMA
-419 EQDAETERAR
+419 EQDAESERAK

-440 PDMIDRAE
+440 PDMVDEAGYDAFQAKQIAE
-448 DEQIRDIE
+448 RTATEDIE
-456 ETADIEALLAEDEAQ
+456 LEQMQRDED
-471 AARDAEEKRAIE
+471 AAKDAE
-483 QEYAVLFEGTLDV
+483 TLEVERMIV
-496 AEAEARDAA
+496 ADEDKAA
-505 IATENR
+505 QSE
-511 TALAQLEAQVKERGP
+511 LEAQVKERGP

-545 KQGVRRNATETA
+545 KQGVKSVNATDTA
-557 EAYAAEKN
+557 TAYAAEKN
-565 IPLDTITPAE
+565 IPLDTVTPAT
-575 GKQITLTD
+575 GKQVTLTD
-583 VRIAE
+583 VRAAE
-588 RQKVAGMPTKKTADL
+588 RQKTAGMPTKKTADL
-603 ESQAGAVQPL
+603 ESQSGAVQSL
-613 PKEVTQQLKGLGI
+613 PKEVTEQLKGLGI
-626 TIPTITPKAA
+626 TIPTITPKAV
-636 PKTPPAKTAPKAEA
+636 PKA
-650 KTEAPADTSTQEAP
+650 EAPADTSTQEAP

-772 SSDAKAEI
+772 SPDAKAEI

-815 TKIAQDVDTA
+815 TKIAQDVDKATA
-825 TGGQA
+825 GKA
-830 TVVGTSTPS
+830 KVVGTSTPS
-839 KATPKVEPSPTARA
+839 KATPKTEPSPTARA
-853 DRATK
+853 D
-858 KKASGATKKE
+858 KAAKKE
-868 DVVSQAIENIQGSR
+868 DIVKEAVEKVQG
-882 GKNAKAPLTEDMSPD
+882 KAKTKEPLTEDMSPD
-897 QLRARVAA
+897 QLRAKIAV
-905 DTAKFI
+905 DTAKFV

-937 KDVKELLKKGDLKA
+937 KDVKALLKKGDLKG

-998 EGNVAGLFD
+998 KGDVAGLFD

-1025 LLHETTHATTLNQL
+1025 LLHETTHATTINQL

-1092 KGEDISALERFY
+1092 KGDDISALERFY

-1149 NMVSTQDGVRKVLN
+1149 NMVSTPDGVRKVLN
-1163 DMTDIQKRLSEGPK
+1163 DMTDIQKRVSEGPK

-1192 DRTAKDFLLRLTGSQ
+1192 DRTAKDFLLKLTGSQ
-1207 ALGDVARNNGFGQLG
+1207 ALGDIARNNGFGQLG
-1222 LNLDKLFGDQRGNI
+1222 LKLHELFEKQRGSI
-1236 QKSDE
+1236 QKADE
-1241 KINKVLEAYDAW
+1241 KINKVLESYDAW

-1304 FEVWEANQDQWKKL
+1304 FEVWEANQEQWKNLK
-1318 NDGGRKQFTELRN
+1318 DGGRKQFNELRN

-1418 RDSAAKEVKNDALTV
+1418 RDSAAKEVENDALTV

-1438 SYEGDTKASSY
+1438 SYDGDTKASSY

-1540 AIDLKHGEGAPEGV
+1540 AIDLKHGEGAPKGV
-1554 NKNTFNLVKRE
+1554 NKNTFNAINRE
-1565 LDRRAKFAREG
+1565 LGERAKFAREG
-1576 ATNKGPEQ
+1576 AANKGPEQ

-1613 LVVLPYLTSKFNAK
+1613 LVVGPYLTSKFGAVET
-1627 DASVALGR
+1627 SIALGR
-1635 AGKFVTSS
+1635 ASKFVGAS

-1654 EVSTTDADGVVSRKD
+1654 EVSTTDADGVISRDD
-1669 VYTLKAGQEKKIRD
+1669 VYTLKADQEKKIRD

-1689 EADAKIKYF
+1689 EADAKIKHF
-1698 NRMIPLVQRAK
+1698 NRMIPLVKMARER
-1709 NGGQIHHST
+1709 GQIHHST

-1754 AERFNRQVT
+1754 AERFNRQTTVAA
-1763 LTMSY
+1763 SY
-1768 DLTLNK
+1768 DLNLDK

-1780 AKGDKRFYSAV
+1780 AKGDKKFYSAV

-1803 ARMELAVA
+1803 ARMQLAA
-1811 EAVYFAQETNGG
+1811 DEALYFAQETNGG

-1989 AYDDFNSSEYGSF
+1989 AYDDLNSSEYGSF
-2002 ERGMESLM
+2002 ERGIESLM
-2010 PAGLTNAY
+2010 PAGLTNAW
-2018 RSTVGRYAREG
+2018 RSTLGRYAREG

-2042 MTVGDFAAQAL
+2042 MTAGDFAAQAL
-2053 GFPPAEYTYRQEVSG
+2053 GFPPAEYTYRQEISG

-2097 EVMAEVLQDIIDHN
+2097 ETMGEVLKDIIAHN

-2121 EQISKSVKSHMKT
+2121 EQISKSVTSHMKT
-2134 SAGMHNGVTVNP
+2134 SADMHNGVTVNP
-2146 IMKYAIMSSNMDY
+2146 IMKYAIMRSNMDY

>member
-1 MATIQQLKD
+1 MASIEELSKAID
-10 AVVRA
+10 
-15 RAANDVEAAQY
+15 
-26 LQEQINKSTRR
+26 
-37 LEQTYGPLAKKDS
+37 LAKSQRDYEVVEVLVERLRQEVGKGG

-56 ENVGKGLASGAIGMY
+56 ENVGTGLASGAVGMY

-78 AALLEEEEELK
+78 AALFEEEEELK
-89 ARDKIKS
+89 ARDKIKR

-103 EGGDK
+103 DGGDK
-108 EALSYKLASGIGSIG
+108 ESLTYKLASGIGSIG

-151 SERAREFG
+151 SERARDFG
-159 ATEEERSSV
+159 ATEEERSSAA
-168 TFRGTAIGL
+168 FRGTAIGL
-177 LELSPLGR
+177 LELAPLGR

-196 KVLEKVDANDLKG
+196 KVLEKVEVNDLKG
-209 IKNRI
+209 IKDRI

-283 GTDGAIEGDDK
+283 GTDGAIAEDDK

-301 EVFGLPALPET
+301 EVFGLPALPKT

-321 LRENVPIDDPE
+321 LRENVPMDDPD
-332 ARVYLRAQELQGD
+332 AIAYVRAQKMQSAAETEATKTAQDTD
-345 AESRRTTE
+345 ARRATE

-362 REQGLASLVKDDA
+362 REQGLASLVRDDA
-375 AEQARR
+375 AGQARR

-392 TAEKEAA
+392 TAEREAA

-419 EQDAETERAR
+419 EQDAEKERAA

-434 DQIKEQ
+434 DQIK
-440 PDMIDRAE
+440 PDGDMVDRARYE
-448 DEQIRDIE
+448 ELQAKQIDERTAAEDIE
-456 ETADIEALLAEDEAQ
+456 LAQMQREEDAAKEAQ
-471 AARDAEEKRAIE
+471 D
-483 QEYAVLFEGTLDV
+483 L
-496 AEAEARDAA
+496 EAERMIVADEDKAA
-505 IATENR
+505 QSE
-511 TALAQLEAQVKERGP
+511 LEAQVKERGP

-545 KQGVRRNATETA
+545 KQGVKSVNATDTA
-557 EAYAAEKN
+557 TAYAAEKN
-565 IPLDTITPAE
+565 IPLDTVTPAT
-575 GKQITLTD
+575 GKQVTLTD
-583 VRIAE
+583 VRAAE
-588 RQKVAGMPTKKTADL
+588 RQKTAGMPTKKTADL
-603 ESQAGAVQPL
+603 ESQSGAVQSL
-613 PKEVTQQLKGLGI
+613 PKEVTEQLKGLGI
-626 TIPTITPKAA
+626 TIPTITPKAV
-636 PKTPPAKTAPKAEA
+636 PKA
-650 KTEAPADTSTQEAP
+650 EAPADTSTQEAP

-772 SSDAKAEI
+772 SPDAKAEI

-825 TGGQA
+825 TDGKA
-830 TVVGTSTPS
+830 KVVGTSTPS
-839 KATPKVEPSPTARA
+839 KATSKVEPSPTARA
-853 DRATK
+853 DAATK

-868 DVVSQAIENIQGSR
+868 DVVSQAIENVQGR
-882 GKNAKAPLTEDMSPD
+882 KGKNATAPLAEDMSPD
-897 QLRARVAA
+897 QLRARIAA
-905 DTAKFI
+905 DTAKFV

-937 KDVKELLKKGDLKA
+937 KDVKALLKKGDLKG
-951 ALQSLAKSTKSKRVK
+951 ALQSLTKSTKSKRVK

-998 EGNVAGLFD
+998 KGDVAGLFD

-1025 LLHETTHATTLNQL
+1025 LLHETTHATTINQL

-1092 KGEDISALERFY
+1092 KGDDISALERFY

-1149 NMVSTQDGVRKVLN
+1149 NMVSTPDGVRKVLN
-1163 DMTDIQKRLSEGPK
+1163 DMTDIQKRVSEGPK

-1192 DRTAKDFLLRLTGSQ
+1192 DRTAKDFLLKLTGSQ
-1207 ALGDVARNNGFGQLG
+1207 ALGDIARNNGFGQLG
-1222 LNLDKLFGDQRGNI
+1222 LKLHELFEKQRGSI
-1236 QKSDE
+1236 QKADE
-1241 KINKVLEAYDAW
+1241 KINKVLESYDAW

-1304 FEVWEANQDQWKKL
+1304 FEVWEANQEQWKNLK
-1318 NDGGRKQFTELRN
+1318 DGGRKQFNELRN

-1418 RDSAAKEVKNDALTV
+1418 RDSAAKEVENDALTV

-1438 SYEGDTKASSY
+1438 SYDGDTKASSY

-1540 AIDLKHGEGAPEGV
+1540 AIDLKHGEGAPKGV
-1554 NKNTFNLVKRE
+1554 NKNTFNAINRE
-1565 LDRRAKFAREG
+1565 LGERAKFAREG
-1576 ATNKGPEQ
+1576 AANKGPEQ

-1613 LVVLPYLTSKFNAK
+1613 LVVGPYLTSKFGAVET
-1627 DASVALGR
+1627 SIALGR
-1635 AGKFVTSS
+1635 ASKFVGAS

-1654 EVSTTDADGVVSRKD
+1654 EVSTTDADGVISRDD
-1669 VYTLKAGQEKKIRD
+1669 VYTLKADQEKKIRD

-1689 EADAKIKYF
+1689 EADAKIKHF
-1698 NRMIPLVQRAK
+1698 NRMIPLVKLARER
-1709 NGGQIHHST
+1709 GQIHHST

-1754 AERFNRQVT
+1754 AERFNRQTTVAA
-1763 LTMSY
+1763 SY
-1768 DLTLNK
+1768 DLNLDK

-1780 AKGDKRFYSAV
+1780 AKGDKKFYSAV

-1803 ARMELAVA
+1803 ARMQLAA
-1811 EAVYFAQETNGG
+1811 DEALYFAQETNGG

-1851 YYTMIKSAI
+1851 YYTMIKSAK
-1860 LAGDNMFAKD
+1860 LAADNMFAKD

-1891 LFFAGVQGLP
+1891 LFFAGVQGIP

-1915 NEEDDART
+1915 DDEDDART

-1989 AYDDFNSSEYGSF
+1989 AYDDLNSSEYGSF
-2002 ERGMESLM
+2002 ERGIESLM
-2010 PAGLTNAY
+2010 PAGLTNAW
-2018 RSTVGRYAREG
+2018 RSTLGRYAREG

-2042 MTVGDFAAQAL
+2042 MTAGDFAAQAL
-2053 GFPPAEYTYRQEVSG
+2053 GFPPAEYTYRQEISG

-2097 EVMAEVLQDIIDHN
+2097 ETMGEVLKDISAHN

-2121 EQISKSVKSHMKT
+2121 EQISKSVTSHMKT
-2134 SAGMHNGVTVNP
+2134 SADMHNGVTVNP
-2146 IMKYAIMSSNMDY
+2146 IMKYAIMRSNRDY

>member
-1 MATIQQLKD
+1 MATIQQLED
-10 AVVRA
+10 AIVRA
-15 RAANDVEAAQY
+15 RAAGDEESSQY
-26 LQEQINKSTRR
+26 LLDQRNQK
-37 LEQTYGPLAKKDS
+37 LEEKYGPTVKS
-50 GGAGFF
+50 RRGGKAGFF
-56 ENVGKGLASGAIGMY
+56 ENVGTGLASGAVGMY

-78 AALLEEEEELK
+78 AALFEEEEELK
-89 ARDKIKS
+89 ARDKIKR

-103 EGGDK
+103 DGGDK
-108 EALSYKLASGIGSIG
+108 ESLTYKLASGIGSIG

-151 SERAREFG
+151 SERARDFG
-159 ATEEERSSV
+159 ATEEERSSAA
-168 TFRGTAIGL
+168 FRGTAIGL
-177 LELSPLGR
+177 LELAPLGR

-196 KVLEKVDANDLKG
+196 KVLEKVEVNDLKG
-209 IKNRI
+209 IKDGI

-267 QALADVIA
+267 QALADVIV
-275 GRRGGKSV
+275 RGKARTAKG
-283 GTDGAIEGDDK
+283 GEAPDITDE
-294 SDEQAVE
+294 EAVE
-301 EVFGLPALPET
+301 IAGLLPAP
-312 VNIPMPDGS
+312 S
-321 LRENVPIDDPE
+321 DDVVVSPTGEAGTAAQQDE
-332 ARVYLRAQELQGD
+332 ARRTRDDAQREQEAEDETALGD
-345 AESRRTTE
+345 MPSAGVRRPTEQRDLFAEDLEKAE
-353 RDAILEAQD
+353 RDAAL
-362 REQGLASLVKDDA
+362 
-375 AEQARR
+375 
-381 QTGDLFPLEKA
+381 
-392 TAEKEAA
+392 
-399 RVAARAPE
+399 APE
-407 GMSDAEMADAMA
+407 GMSDVEMADAMA
-419 EQDAETERAR
+419 EQDAESERAK

-440 PDMIDRAE
+440 PDMVDEAGYDAFQAKQIAERTAAE
-448 DEQIRDIE
+448 DIELEQMQRD
-456 ETADIEALLAEDEAQ
+456 ED
-471 AARDAEEKRAIE
+471 AAKDAE
-483 QEYAVLFEGTLDV
+483 TLEVERMIV
-496 AEAEARDAA
+496 ADEDKAA
-505 IATENR
+505 QSE
-511 TALAQLEAQVKERGP
+511 LEAQVKERGP

-545 KQGVRRNATETA
+545 KQGVKSVNATDTA
-557 EAYAAEKN
+557 TAYAAEKN
-565 IPLDTITPAE
+565 IPLDTVTPAT
-575 GKQITLTD
+575 GKQVTLTD
-583 VRIAE
+583 VRAAE
-588 RQKVAGMPTKKTADL
+588 RQKTAGMPTKKTADL
-603 ESQAGAVQPL
+603 ESQSGAVQSL
-613 PKEVTQQLKGLGI
+613 PKEVTEQLKGLGI

-636 PKTPPAKTAPKAEA
+636 PKTKTPPAKTAPK
-650 KTEAPADTSTQEAP
+650 TEAPVDTSTQEAP

-772 SSDAKAEI
+772 SPDAKAEI
-780 DRRIVEQQKKST
+780 DRRVVEQQNKSA

-805 RDDTKVKQRE
+805 REDTRVKQRE
-815 TKIAQDVDTA
+815 TKIAQDVDKATA
-825 TGGQA
+825 GKA
-830 TVVGTSTPS
+830 KVVGTSTPS
-839 KATPKVEPSPTARA
+839 KATPKTEPSPTARA
-853 DRATK
+853 D
-858 KKASGATKKE
+858 KAAKKE
-868 DVVSQAIENIQGSR
+868 DIVKEAVEKVQG
-882 GKNAKAPLTEDMSPD
+882 KAKTKEPLTEDMSPD
-897 QLRARVAA
+897 QLRAKIAV
-905 DTAKFI
+905 DTAKFV

-937 KDVKELLKKGDLKA
+937 KDVKALLKKGDLKG

-998 EGNVAGLFD
+998 KGDVAGLFD

-1025 LLHETTHATTLNQL
+1025 LLHETTHATTINQL

-1092 KGEDISALERFY
+1092 KGDDISALERFY

-1149 NMVSTQDGVRKVLN
+1149 NMVSTPDGVRKVLN
-1163 DMTDIQKRLSEGPK
+1163 DMTDIQKRVSEGPK

-1192 DRTAKDFLLRLTGSQ
+1192 DRTAKDVFLKLTGSQ
-1207 ALGDVARNNGFGQLG
+1207 ALGDIARNNGFGQLG
-1222 LNLDKLFGDQRGNI
+1222 LKLHELFERQRGSI
-1236 QKSDE
+1236 QKADE
-1241 KINKVLEAYDAW
+1241 KINKVLESYDAW

-1304 FEVWEANQDQWKKL
+1304 FEVWEANQEQWKNLK
-1318 NDGGRKQFTELRN
+1318 DGGRKQFNELRN

-1418 RDSAAKEVKNDALTV
+1418 RDSAAKEVENDALTV

-1438 SYEGDTKASSY
+1438 SYDGDTKASSY

-1526 EKMRYGGE
+1526 AKMRYGGE

-1540 AIDLKHGEGAPEGV
+1540 AIDLKHGEGAPKGV
-1554 NKNTFNLVKRE
+1554 NKNTFNAINRE
-1565 LDRRAKFAREG
+1565 LGERAKFAREG
-1576 ATNKGPEQ
+1576 AANKGPEQ

-1613 LVVLPYLTSKFNAK
+1613 LVVGPYLTSKFGA
-1627 DASVALGR
+1627 AETSIALGR
-1635 AGKFVTSS
+1635 ASKFVGAS

-1654 EVSTTDADGVVSRKD
+1654 EVSTTDADGVISRDD
-1669 VYTLKAGQEKKIRD
+1669 VYTLKADQEKKIRD

-1689 EADAKIKYF
+1689 EADAKIKHF
-1698 NRMIPLVQRAK
+1698 NRMIPLVKMARER
-1709 NGGQIHHST
+1709 GQIHHST

-1754 AERFNRQVT
+1754 AERFNRQTTVAA
-1763 LTMSY
+1763 SY
-1768 DLTLNK
+1768 DLNLDK

-1780 AKGDKRFYSAV
+1780 AKGDKKFYSAV

-1803 ARMELAVA
+1803 ARMQLAA
-1811 EAVYFAQETNGG
+1811 DEALYFAQETNGG

-1838 RVALMYKSYGLQM
+1838 RLALMYKSYGLQM
-1851 YYTMIKSAI
+1851 YYTMIKSAK
-1860 LAGDNMFAKD
+1860 LAADNMFAKD

-1935 GGLTAL
+1935 GAVTAL

-1976 GGPALSTGTRLKR
+1976 GGPALSTGTRLYR
-1989 AYDDFNSSEYGSF
+1989 AYGDLNSSEYGSF
-2002 ERGMESLM
+2002 ERGIESLM
-2010 PAGLTNAY
+2010 PAGLTNAW
-2018 RSTVGRYAREG
+2018 RSTLGRYAREG

-2042 MTVGDFAAQAL
+2042 MTAGDFAAQAL
-2053 GFPPAEYTYRQEVSG
+2053 GFPPAEYTYRQEISG

-2097 EVMAEVLQDIIDHN
+2097 EVMAEVMRDISTHN

-2121 EQISKSVKSHMKT
+2121 EQITKSVKSHMKT
-2134 SAGMHNGVTVNP
+2134 SADMHNGVTVNP
-2146 IMKYAIMSSNMDY
+2146 IMKYAIMRSNRDY

>member
-1 MATIQQLKD
+1 MATIQQLED
-10 AVVRA
+10 AIVRA
-15 RAANDVEAAQY
+15 RAAGDEESSQY
-26 LQEQINKSTRR
+26 LLDQRNQK
-37 LEQTYGPLAKKDS
+37 LEEKYGPTVKS
-50 GGAGFF
+50 RRGGKAGFF
-56 ENVGKGLASGAIGMY
+56 ENVGTGLASGAVGMY

-78 AALLEEEEELK
+78 AALFEEEEELK
-89 ARDKIKS
+89 ARDKIKR

-103 EGGDK
+103 DGGDK
-108 EALSYKLASGIGSIG
+108 ESLTYKLASGIGSIG

-151 SERAREFG
+151 SERARDFG
-159 ATEEERSSV
+159 ATEEERSSAA
-168 TFRGTAIGL
+168 FRGTAIGL
-177 LELSPLGR
+177 LELAPLGR

-196 KVLEKVDANDLKG
+196 KVLEKVEVNDLKG
-209 IKNRI
+209 IKDGI

-267 QALADVIA
+267 QALADVIV
-275 GRRGGKSV
+275 RGKARTAKG
-283 GTDGAIEGDDK
+283 GEAPDITDE
-294 SDEQAVE
+294 EAVE
-301 EVFGLPALPET
+301 IAGLLPAP
-312 VNIPMPDGS
+312 S
-321 LRENVPIDDPE
+321 DDVVVSPTGEAGTAAQQDE
-332 ARVYLRAQELQGD
+332 ARRTRDDAQREQEAEDETALGD
-345 AESRRTTE
+345 MPSAGVRRPTEQRDLFAEDLEKAE
-353 RDAILEAQD
+353 RDAAL
-362 REQGLASLVKDDA
+362 
-375 AEQARR
+375 
-381 QTGDLFPLEKA
+381 
-392 TAEKEAA
+392 
-399 RVAARAPE
+399 APE
-407 GMSDAEMADAMA
+407 GMSDVEMADAMA
-419 EQDAETERAR
+419 EQDAESERAK

-440 PDMIDRAE
+440 PDMVDEAGYDAFQAKQIAERTAAE
-448 DEQIRDIE
+448 DIELEQMQRD
-456 ETADIEALLAEDEAQ
+456 ED
-471 AARDAEEKRAIE
+471 AAKDAE
-483 QEYAVLFEGTLDV
+483 TLEVERMIV
-496 AEAEARDAA
+496 ADEDKAA
-505 IATENR
+505 QSE
-511 TALAQLEAQVKERGP
+511 LEAQVKERGP

-545 KQGVRRNATETA
+545 KQGVKSVNATDTA
-557 EAYAAEKN
+557 TAYAAEKN
-565 IPLDTITPAE
+565 IPLDTVTPAT
-575 GKQITLTD
+575 GKQVTLTD
-583 VRIAE
+583 VRAAE
-588 RQKVAGMPTKKTADL
+588 RQKTAGMPTKKTADL
-603 ESQAGAVQPL
+603 ESQSGAVQSL
-613 PKEVTQQLKGLGI
+613 PKEVTEQLKGLGI

-636 PKTPPAKTAPKAEA
+636 PKTKTPPAKTAPK
-650 KTEAPADTSTQEAP
+650 TEAPVDTSTQEAP

-739 REQKGTPTS
+739 REQKGTSTS

-772 SSDAKAEI
+772 SPDAKAEI
-780 DRRIVEQQKKST
+780 DRRVVEQQNKSA

-805 RDDTKVKQRE
+805 REDTRVKQRE
-815 TKIAQDVDTA
+815 TKIAQDVDKATA
-825 TGGQA
+825 GKA
-830 TVVGTSTPS
+830 KVVGTSTPS
-839 KATPKVEPSPTARA
+839 KATPKTEPSPTARA
-853 DRATK
+853 D
-858 KKASGATKKE
+858 KAAKKE
-868 DVVSQAIENIQGSR
+868 DIVKEAVEKVQG
-882 GKNAKAPLTEDMSPD
+882 KAKTKEPLTEDMSPD
-897 QLRARVAA
+897 QLRAKIAV
-905 DTAKFI
+905 DTAKFV

-937 KDVKELLKKGDLKA
+937 KDVKALLKKGDLKG

-998 EGNVAGLFD
+998 KGDVAGLFD

-1025 LLHETTHATTLNQL
+1025 LLHETTHATTINQL

-1092 KGEDISALERFY
+1092 KGDDISALERFY

-1149 NMVSTQDGVRKVLN
+1149 NMVSTPDGVRKVLN
-1163 DMTDIQKRLSEGPK
+1163 DMTDIQKRVSEGPK

-1192 DRTAKDFLLRLTGSQ
+1192 DRTAKDVFLKLTGSQ
-1207 ALGDVARNNGFGQLG
+1207 ALGDIARNNGFGQLG
-1222 LNLDKLFGDQRGNI
+1222 LKLHELFERQRGSI
-1236 QKSDE
+1236 QKADE
-1241 KINKVLEAYDAW
+1241 KINKVLESYDAW

-1304 FEVWEANQDQWKKL
+1304 FEVWEANQEQWKNLK
-1318 NDGGRKQFTELRN
+1318 DGGRKQFNELRN

-1418 RDSAAKEVKNDALTV
+1418 RDSAAKEVENDALTV

-1438 SYEGDTKASSY
+1438 SYDGDTKASSY

-1526 EKMRYGGE
+1526 AKMRYGGE

-1540 AIDLKHGEGAPEGV
+1540 AIDLKHGEGAPKGV
-1554 NKNTFNLVKRE
+1554 NKNTFNAINRE
-1565 LDRRAKFAREG
+1565 LGERAKFAREG
-1576 ATNKGPEQ
+1576 AANKGPEQ

-1613 LVVLPYLTSKFNAK
+1613 LVVGPYLTSKFGA
-1627 DASVALGR
+1627 AETSIALGR
-1635 AGKFVTSS
+1635 ASKFVGAS

-1654 EVSTTDADGVVSRKD
+1654 EVSTTDADGVISRDD
-1669 VYTLKAGQEKKIRD
+1669 VYTLKADQEKKIRD

-1689 EADAKIKYF
+1689 EADAKIKHF
-1698 NRMIPLVQRAK
+1698 NRMIPLVKMARER
-1709 NGGQIHHST
+1709 GQIHHST

-1754 AERFNRQVT
+1754 AERFNRQTTVAA
-1763 LTMSY
+1763 SY
-1768 DLTLNK
+1768 DLNLDK

-1780 AKGDKRFYSAV
+1780 AKGDKKFYSAV

-1803 ARMELAVA
+1803 ARMQLAA
-1811 EAVYFAQETNGG
+1811 DEALYFAQETNGG

-1838 RVALMYKSYGLQM
+1838 RLALMYKSYGLQM
-1851 YYTMIKSAI
+1851 YYTMIKSAK
-1860 LAGDNMFAKD
+1860 LAADNMFAKD

-1935 GGLTAL
+1935 GAVTAL

-1976 GGPALSTGTRLKR
+1976 GGPALSTGTRLYR
-1989 AYDDFNSSEYGSF
+1989 AYGDLNSSEYGSF
-2002 ERGMESLM
+2002 ERGIESLM
-2010 PAGLTNAY
+2010 PAGLTNAW
-2018 RSTVGRYAREG
+2018 RSTLGRYAREG

-2042 MTVGDFAAQAL
+2042 MTAGDFAAQAL
-2053 GFPPAEYTYRQEVSG
+2053 GFPPAEYTYRQEISG

-2097 EVMAEVLQDIIDHN
+2097 EVMAEVMRDISTHN

-2121 EQISKSVKSHMKT
+2121 EQITKSVKSHMKT
-2134 SAGMHNGVTVNP
+2134 SADMHNGVTVNP
-2146 IMKYAIMSSNMDY
+2146 IMKYAIMRSNRDY

>member
-1 MATIQQLKD
+1 MATIQQLED
-10 AVVRA
+10 AIVRA
-15 RAANDVEAAQY
+15 RAAGDEESSQY
-26 LQEQINKSTRR
+26 LLDQRNQK
-37 LEQTYGPLAKKDS
+37 LEEKYGPTVES
-50 GGAGFF
+50 GRRGKAGFF
-56 ENVGKGLASGAIGMY
+56 ENVGTGLASGAIGMY

-89 ARDKIKS
+89 ARDKIQS
-96 VAESFRP
+96 VASSFRP
-103 EGGDK
+103 DGGDK
-108 EALSYKLASGIGSIG
+108 ESLTYKLASGIGSIG

-151 SERAREFG
+151 SERARDFG
-159 ATEEERSSV
+159 ATEEERSSA
-168 TFRGTAIGL
+168 TFRGSLIGL
-177 LELSPLGR
+177 TELAPLGR

-283 GTDGAIEGDDK
+283 STEGVEEVDDK

-301 EVFGLPALPET
+301 EVFGLPALPKT
-312 VNIPMPDGS
+312 VNVVMPDGTV
-321 LRENVPIDDPE
+321 RENVPMDDPDAIAMIE
-332 ARVYLRAQELQGD
+332 AQKKQSALSTEEIKGEMETD
-345 AESRRTTE
+345 ARRDTE
-353 RDAILEAQD
+353 RAAILEAQD

-392 TAEKEAA
+392 TAEREAA

-407 GMSDAEMADAMA
+407 DMSDAEMADAMA
-419 EQDAETERAR
+419 EQDVETERAR

-434 DQIKEQ
+434 DQIK
-440 PDMIDRAE
+440 PDGDMVDRARYE
-448 DEQIRDIE
+448 ELQDKQIDERTAAEDIE
-456 ETADIEALLAEDEAQ
+456 LEQMQRDE
-471 AARDAEEKRAIE
+471 
-483 QEYAVLFEGTLDV
+483 
-496 AEAEARDAA
+496 DAA
-505 IATENR
+505 KEADDLEVERMVIADENK
-511 TALAQLEAQVKERGP
+511 TAQSELEAQVKERGP
-526 KETQQQ
+526 KQTQQQ
-532 QPLGGMQTKSSAK
+532 QPLGGIQTKSSAK

-565 IPLDTITPAE
+565 IPLDTITPAS

-583 VRIAE
+583 VRVAE
-588 RQKVAGMPTKKTADL
+588 RQKATGMPTKKTADL

-636 PKTPPAKTAPKAEA
+636 PKTKTPPAKTAP

-664 TDIGGDIEFP
+664 ADIGGDIEFP

-707 EQTAQTYIKRFKRPA
+707 ELTAQTYIKRFKRPA

-772 SSDAKAEI
+772 SPDAKAEI

-825 TGGQA
+825 TDGKA
-830 TVVGTSTPS
+830 KVVGTSTPS
-839 KATPKVEPSPTARA
+839 KATSKVEPSPTARA
-853 DRATK
+853 DAATK

-868 DVVSQAIENIQGSR
+868 DVVSQAIENVQGR
-882 GKNAKAPLTEDMSPD
+882 KGKNATAPLTEDMSPD
-897 QLRARVAA
+897 QLRARIAA
-905 DTAKFI
+905 DTAKFV

-937 KDVKELLKKGDLKA
+937 KDVKELLKKGDLKG

-998 EGNVAGLFD
+998 KGDVAGLFD

-1025 LLHETTHATTLNQL
+1025 LLHETTHAATINQL

-1123 SALDEADAAIIAM
+1123 SALDEADAAIMAM

-1149 NMVSTQDGVRKVLN
+1149 NMVSTPDGVRKVLN
-1163 DMTDIQKRLSEGPK
+1163 DMTDIQKRVSEGSK

-1192 DRTAKDFLLRLTGSQ
+1192 NRTAKDFLLKLTGSQ
-1207 ALGDVARNNGFGQLG
+1207 ALGDIARNNGFGQLG
-1222 LNLDKLFGDQRGNI
+1222 LKLHELFEEQRGSI

-1241 KINKVLEAYDAW
+1241 KINKVLAAYDAW

-1304 FEVWEANQDQWKKL
+1304 FEVWEANQEQWKNLK
-1318 NDGGRKQFTELRN
+1318 DGGRKQFTELRN

-1346 EIDEIGDGKDNA
+1346 EIDAIGDGKDNA

-1406 ESVFLMFETEGA
+1406 ESVFLMFEAEGA
-1418 RDSAAKEVKNDALTV
+1418 RDSAAKEVENDALTV
-1433 ADTVE
+1433 AGTVE
-1438 SYEGDTKASSY
+1438 SYDGDTKASSY

-1465 AASVPKDKRGEVQ
+1465 AANVDKGKRAEVE
-1478 EQVMRLFIETLPETS
+1478 EQIMRLFIETLPETS

-1540 AIDLKHGEGAPEGV
+1540 SIDLKHGEGAPKSV
-1554 NKNTFNLVKRE
+1554 NKNTFNAVYRE
-1565 LDRRAKFAREG
+1565 LGQRAKFAREG
-1576 ATNKGPEQ
+1576 AANKGPEQ

-1613 LVVLPYLTSKFNAK
+1613 LVVGPYLTSKFGAVE
-1627 DASVALGR
+1627 ASIALGR
-1635 AGKFVTSS
+1635 ASKFVGAS

-1654 EVSTTDADGVVSRKD
+1654 EVSTTDADGVISRED
-1669 VYTLKAGQEKKIRD
+1669 VYTLKADQEKKIRD
-1683 TSATKA
+1683 TSVDKE
-1689 EADAKIKYF
+1689 EADAKIKHF
-1698 NRMIPLVQRAK
+1698 NRMIPLVKMARER
-1709 NGGQIHHST
+1709 GQIHHST

-1754 AERFNRQVT
+1754 AERFNRQTTVAA
-1763 LTMSY
+1763 SY
-1768 DLTLNK
+1768 DLNLDK

-1803 ARMELAVA
+1803 ARMQLAA
-1811 EAVYFAQETNGG
+1811 DEALYFAQETNGG
-1823 SVLETAAGYSQQGIG
+1823 SVLETAAGYSQQGVG

-1851 YYTMIKSAI
+1851 YYTMIKSAV

-1989 AYDDFNSSEYGSF
+1989 AYDDLNSSEYGSF
-2002 ERGMESLM
+2002 ERGIESLM
-2010 PAGLTNAY
+2010 PAGLTNAW
-2018 RSTVGRYAREG
+2018 RSTLGRYAREG

-2053 GFPPAEYTYRQEVSG
+2053 GFPPAEYTYRQEMSG

-2097 EVMAEVLQDIIDHN
+2097 ETMIEVLKDISAHN

-2134 SAGMHNGVTVNP
+2134 SADMHNGVTVNP
-2146 IMKYAIMSSNMDY
+2146 IMKYAIMRSNMDY

>member
-1 MATIQQLKD
+1 MASIEELSKAID
-10 AVVRA
+10 
-15 RAANDVEAAQY
+15 
-26 LQEQINKSTRR
+26 
-37 LEQTYGPLAKKDS
+37 LAKSQRDYEVVEVLVERLRQEVGKGG

-56 ENVGKGLASGAIGMY
+56 ENVGTGLASGAVGMY

-78 AALLEEEEELK
+78 AALFEEEEELK
-89 ARDKIKS
+89 ARDKIKR

-103 EGGDK
+103 DGGDK
-108 EALSYKLASGIGSIG
+108 ESLTYKLASGIGSIG

-159 ATEEERSSV
+159 ATEEERSAAAL
-168 TFRGTAIGL
+168 RGTAIGL
-177 LELSPLGR
+177 TEIAPLGR

-191 IPGVA
+191 IPGVQ
-196 KVLEKVDANDLKG
+196 KVLGKLGPQAISG
-209 IKNRI
+209 ISSRV
-214 RSVATTGVAEGAQEA
+214 RSAAATGVTEGAQEA

-237 NARGYDA
+237 NARGYDP
-244 EAELIDAGVLDE
+244 EAELLNAGVLDE
-256 ATIGGGAGAII
+256 ATIGGGAGAIL
-267 QALADVIA
+267 QALTDVLVRGRARTADGGEAPDITDEEAVEIA
-275 GRRGGKSV
+275 GL
-283 GTDGAIEGDDK
+283 
-294 SDEQAVE
+294 
-301 EVFGLPALPET
+301 LPAP
-312 VNIPMPDGS
+312 S
-321 LRENVPIDDPE
+321 DDIVVSPTGEAGTAAQQDE
-332 ARVYLRAQELQGD
+332 ARRTRDDAQREQEAEDEIALGD
-345 AESRRTTE
+345 MPSAGVRRPTEQRDLFAEDLEKAE
-353 RDAILEAQD
+353 RDAAL
-362 REQGLASLVKDDA
+362 
-375 AEQARR
+375 
-381 QTGDLFPLEKA
+381 
-392 TAEKEAA
+392 
-399 RVAARAPE
+399 APE
-407 GMSDAEMADAMA
+407 GMSDVEMADAMA
-419 EQDAETERAR
+419 KQDAESERAR

-440 PDMIDRAE
+440 PDMVDEAGYDAFQAKQIAE
-448 DEQIRDIE
+448 RTATEDIE
-456 ETADIEALLAEDEAQ
+456 LEQMQRDED
-471 AARDAEEKRAIE
+471 AAKDAE
-483 QEYAVLFEGTLDV
+483 TLEVERMIV
-496 AEAEARDAA
+496 ADEDKAA
-505 IATENR
+505 QSE
-511 TALAQLEAQVKERGP
+511 LEAQVKERGP

-545 KQGVRRNATETA
+545 KQGVKSVNATDTTT
-557 EAYAAEKN
+557 AYAAE
-565 IPLDTITPAE
+565 
-575 GKQITLTD
+575 
-583 VRIAE
+583 
-588 RQKVAGMPTKKTADL
+588 RQKTAGMPTKKTADL
-603 ESQAGAVQPL
+603 ESQSGAVQSL
-613 PKEVTQQLKGLGI
+613 SKEVTEQLKGLGI
-626 TIPTITPKAA
+626 TIPTITPRAV
-636 PKTPPAKTAPKAEA
+636 PKAEA
-650 KTEAPADTSTQEAP
+650 LVDTSTQEAP

-680 TEFTNPDDVTA
+680 TEFTNPDDVAA

-772 SSDAKAEI
+772 SPDAKAEI
-780 DRRIVEQQKKST
+780 DRRVVEQQNKSA

-805 RDDTKVKQRE
+805 REDTRVKQRE
-815 TKIAQDVDTA
+815 TKIAQDVDKATA
-825 TGGQA
+825 GKA
-830 TVVGTSTPS
+830 KVVGTSTPS
-839 KATPKVEPSPTARA
+839 KATPKTEPSPTARA
-853 DRATK
+853 D
-858 KKASGATKKE
+858 KAAKKE
-868 DVVSQAIENIQGSR
+868 DIVKEAVEKVQG
-882 GKNAKAPLTEDMSPD
+882 KAKTKEPLTEDMSPD
-897 QLRARVAA
+897 QLRAKIAV
-905 DTAKFI
+905 DTAKFV

-937 KDVKELLKKGDLKA
+937 KDVKALLKKGDLKG
-951 ALQSLAKSTKSKRVK
+951 ALQSLAKSTKGKRVK

-998 EGNVAGLFD
+998 KGDVAGLFD

-1025 LLHETTHATTLNQL
+1025 LLHETTHATTINQL

-1092 KGEDISALERFY
+1092 KGDDISALERFY

-1149 NMVSTQDGVRKVLN
+1149 NMVSTPDGVRKVLN
-1163 DMTDIQKRLSEGPK
+1163 DMTDIQKRVSEGPK

-1192 DRTAKDFLLRLTGSQ
+1192 DRTAKDFLLKLTGSQ
-1207 ALGDVARNNGFGQLG
+1207 ALGDIARNNGFGQLG
-1222 LNLDKLFGDQRGNI
+1222 LKLHVLFEKQRAGI
-1236 QKSDE
+1236 QKADE
-1241 KINKVLEAYDAW
+1241 KINKVLESYDAW

-1304 FEVWEANQDQWKKL
+1304 FEVWEANQEQWKNLK
-1318 NDGGRKQFTELRN
+1318 DGGRKQFNELRN

-1418 RDSAAKEVKNDALTV
+1418 RDSAAKEVENDALTV

-1438 SYEGDTKASSY
+1438 SYDGDTKASSY

-1540 AIDLKHGEGAPEGV
+1540 AIDLKHGEGAPKGV
-1554 NKNTFNLVKRE
+1554 NKNTFNAINRE
-1565 LDRRAKFAREG
+1565 LGERAKFAREG
-1576 ATNKGPEQ
+1576 AANKGPEQ

-1613 LVVLPYLTSKFNAK
+1613 LVVGPYLTSKFGAVET
-1627 DASVALGR
+1627 SIALGR
-1635 AGKFVTSS
+1635 ASKFVGAS

-1654 EVSTTDADGVVSRKD
+1654 EVSTTDADGVISRDD
-1669 VYTLKAGQEKKIRD
+1669 VYTLKADQEKKIQD

-1689 EADAKIKYF
+1689 EADAKIKHF
-1698 NRMIPLVQRAK
+1698 NRMIPLVKMARER
-1709 NGGQIHHST
+1709 GQIHHST

-1754 AERFNRQVT
+1754 AERFNRQTTVAA
-1763 LTMSY
+1763 SY
-1768 DLTLNK
+1768 DLNLDK

-1780 AKGDKRFYSAV
+1780 AKGDKKFYSAV

-1803 ARMELAVA
+1803 ARMQLAA
-1811 EAVYFAQETNGG
+1811 DEALYFAQETNGG

-1851 YYTMIKSAI
+1851 YYTMLKSAK
-1860 LAGDNMFAKD
+1860 LAADNMFAKD

-1901 LYGMVSMIWNMFLD
+1901 LYGMVSMIANMFLD
-1915 NEEDDART
+1915 DDEDDART

-1989 AYDDFNSSEYGSF
+1989 AYDDLNSSEYGSF
-2002 ERGMESLM
+2002 ERGIESLM
-2010 PAGLTNAY
+2010 PAGLTNAW
-2018 RSTVGRYAREG
+2018 RSTLGRYAREG

-2042 MTVGDFAAQAL
+2042 MTAGDFAAQAL
-2053 GFPPAEYTYRQEVSG
+2053 GFPPAEYTYRQEISG

-2097 EVMAEVLQDIIDHN
+2097 ETMGEVLKDISAHN

-2121 EQISKSVKSHMKT
+2121 EQISKSVTSHMKT
-2134 SAGMHNGVTVNP
+2134 SADMHNGVTVNP
-2146 IMKYAIMSSNMDY
+2146 IMKYAIMRSNMDY